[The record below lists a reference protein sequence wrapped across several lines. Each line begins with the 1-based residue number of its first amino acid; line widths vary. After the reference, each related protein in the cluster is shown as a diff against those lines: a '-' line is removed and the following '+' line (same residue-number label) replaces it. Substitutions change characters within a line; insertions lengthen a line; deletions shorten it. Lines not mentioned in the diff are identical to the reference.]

1 MTTTDIERA
10 TMARVTWRLLPFLLL
25 LYIISWLDRV
35 NVGFAKLQMNAD
47 LGMSDTVYGLGAG
60 IFFLGYGL
68 CEVPSNLLLVRY
80 GARIWIA
87 RIMITWGLISAGMM
101 FVQGADSFY
110 VLRFLLGVAEA
121 GFLPGI
127 IYYLSQWF
135 PREQRAK
142 AVSWF
147 MIGIPLSIVFGGPLS
162 GWLLGF
168 DGHLGLHGW
177 QWMFLARRP
186 ARGDPRLRRARVSH
200 RQAGATR
207 AGSRPSNAHGSP
219 NASRAS
225 TSRRRRVTGLDL
237 RAALTHPTVWLLA
250 LIMFCCQTG
259 SYGLTLWVPTIVKGL
274 SGFTNLEVGFFSA
287 IPYIAAAIGMVL
299 IGRSSDRTGERFLH
313 IAIPSAIGAIG
324 FVATGTHH
332 RADCGDD
339 RVVRGG
345 GRRLRTRGPF
355 WALPGKF
362 LIGSAAA
369 GAIALINSMGAFGG
383 FIGPY
388 DGRLSEGRDRQL
400 REPAV
405 PARGNPVRGRGAHAG
420 AAQVRDARRSNG
432 QTQFRDGLTPFQT

>member
-1 MTTTDIERA
+1 MTTTDIGRA
-10 TMARVTWRLLPFLLL
+10 TMARVSWRLLPFLLL

-35 NVGFAKLQMNAD
+35 NVGFAKLQMSDD
-47 LGMSDTVYGLGAG
+47 LGLSDTVYGIGAG
-60 IFFLGYGL
+60 IFFIGYGL

-87 RIMITWGLISAGMM
+87 RIMITWGLISAAMM
-101 FVQGADSFY
+101 FVQGANSFY

-142 AVSWF
+142 AVSLF

-168 DGHLGLHGW
+168 EGHLGLHGW
-177 QWMFLARRP
+177 QWMYLAEGLPAVILGFVVLGFLTDKPTEARWLT
-186 ARGDPRLRRARVSH
+186 AEQRAWLAERIETESV
-200 RQAGATR
+200 AAKTR
-207 AGSRPSNAHGSP
+207 HGL
-219 NASRAS
+219 
-225 TSRRRRVTGLDL
+225 GLG
-237 RAALTHPTVWLLA
+237 AALTHPTVWLLA

-287 IPYIAAAIGMVL
+287 IPYIAAALGMVL

-313 IAIPSAIGAIG
+313 IAIPSAIGAAG
-324 FVATGTHH
+324 FVATGLIS
-332 RADCGDD
+332 APFAAMVALSVAAVGDYA
-339 RVVRGG
+339 
-345 GRRLRTRGPF
+345 TRGPF

-362 LIGSAAA
+362 LTGSAAA
-369 GAIALINSMGAFGG
+369 GAIALINSLAAFGG
-383 FIGPY
+383 FIGPAMVGY
-388 DGRLSEGRDRQL
+388 IKDLTGSFTIPLFLLAGIL
-400 REPAV
+400 F
-405 PARGNPVRGRGAHAG
+405 AG
-420 AAQVRDARRSNG
+420 AV
-432 QTQFRDGLTPFQT
+432 LTLVLRKSPVLAD